1 MADNQEM
8 VAAVT
13 GVLDSLLR
21 GDLDEAEPALKR
33 IIEGNPDK
41 ECLPI
46 LGPLQNLI
54 DQFREGIA
62 FINAISS
69 GDLDYPAPHHFY
81 LYSHYKQLQSNLRY
95 LAWQTQQIAKGDYK
109 QSVNFMGDFSVSFN
123 QLIEG
128 LKEKKRFQDQL
139 VELSATRDK
148 FFSIISHDLKSP
160 FNAILG
166 FSDLLEQDYEELDD
180 RERKEYIHNIRES
193 ARNAFKLLENLLEWS
208 RLQTGKIAFVSEDL
222 SISRLVLENFLLLK
236 PLAQKK
242 NIHLFSRVSIDLM
255 ARGDLNSVLTI
266 LRNLISNAIKFTPA
280 GGKVTVEAEENNRM
294 VFISVKDTGV
304 GISEANITRLFV
316 TGESFKTTGTDNEKG
331 TGLGLILCREF
342 AEKNGGSI
350 KVTSEEGK
358 GSCFTFSLPG
368 ISS

>member
-21 GDLDEAEPALKR
+21 GDLDEAESSLKK

-46 LGPLQNLI
+46 LLHLKHLI
-54 DQFREGIA
+54 DQFREGIS
-62 FINAISS
+62 FINAISD

-95 LAWQTQQIAKGDYK
+95 LTWQTQQIAKGDYE

-139 VELSATRDK
+139 VELSASRDK
-148 FFSIISHDLKSP
+148 FFSIISHDLKSS

-166 FSDLLEQDYEELDD
+166 FSELLEQDYGELDD
-180 RERKEYIHNIRES
+180 RERKEYVYNIRES

-208 RLQTGKIAFVSEDL
+208 RVQTGNIAFIPEDL

-280 GGKVTVEAEENNRM
+280 GGKVTVEAEKNGRM
-294 VFISVKDTGV
+294 VFISVRDTGV
-304 GISEANITRLFV
+304 GISAANIAKLFV
-316 TGESFKTTGTDNEKG
+316 TGESFKTAGTDNEKG
-331 TGLGLILCREF
+331 TGLGLILCKEF

-358 GSCFTFSLPG
+358 GSCFTFTLPG
-368 ISS
+368 ISL